1 MTDPD
6 DTIHIGFLDE
16 EPRVGGTV
24 TIAPERGADRTP
36 VRTATSADGRSERL
50 TARSTD
56 RIVAG
61 NDTPDRS
68 GIEWP
73 TAGRKDHSAPLF
85 VPFPEEDR
93 EGIVP

>member
-6 DTIHIGFLDE
+6 DAAHIGFVDE
-16 EPRVGGTV
+16 ETRVGGTV
-24 TIAPERGADRTP
+24 TIAPERGVDRNP
-36 VRTATSADGRSERL
+36 VRAATSADGRPERL

-56 RIVAG
+56 RMVAG

-68 GIEWP
+68 DIEWP
-73 TAGRKDHSAPLF
+73 TAGRKDRSTPLL
-85 VPFPEEDR
+85 VPSPEEDR